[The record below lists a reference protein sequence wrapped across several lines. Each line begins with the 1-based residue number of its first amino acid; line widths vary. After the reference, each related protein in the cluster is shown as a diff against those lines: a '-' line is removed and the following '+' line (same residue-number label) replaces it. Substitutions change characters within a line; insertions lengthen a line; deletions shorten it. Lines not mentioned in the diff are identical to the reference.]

1 VTTRRAVILAPA
13 APLLSA
19 QQGRGA
25 PAEDTPLF
33 SAYNIWYEKPNAI
46 PSVNYK
52 VGRMLSA
59 GTPVRSAA
67 VKGSQIAFV
76 ATDGAAYTVIF
87 EAAKHPGMTI
97 AEFKDRMLIP
107 RNFAEMTR
115 EMTAVEVGCI
125 RRGVVQP
132 DLGKQAVLMAY
143 GYPPEDQTPSVNSS
157 IWQYSMS
164 RSQTEAIRFDG
175 NGMTTS
181 TSAPVTETRDTTKPQ
196 RAHRLSLTSSAPLSL
211 PILSECDKVI
221 PTEAAGRASSGS

>member
-1 VTTRRAVILAPA
+1 VTTRRVVILAPA
-13 APLLSA
+13 APPLSA

-25 PAEDTPLF
+25 PAVDTPLF
-33 SAYNIWYEKPNAI
+33 SAYNIWYEKPDAI

-52 VGRMLSA
+52 VGRVLSA
-59 GTPVRSAA
+59 GTPIRSVA

-87 EAAKHPGMTI
+87 EAGKHPGMTI

-125 RRGVVQP
+125 RKGVIQP
-132 DLGKQAVLMAY
+132 DLGKQAVLMVY

-157 IWQYSMS
+157 IWQYPMS
-164 RSQTEAIRFDG
+164 RSQTDAIRFDG
-175 NGMTTS
+175 HGMTTGTS
-181 TSAPVTETRDTTKPQ
+181 TPAAATRETTEPQ
-196 RAHRLSLTSSAPLSL
+196 RAHRLSLPSSEPLPL
-211 PILSECDKVI
+211 PGLSGCDKVM
-221 PTEAAGRASSGS
+221 PTRAAGRTLSGG